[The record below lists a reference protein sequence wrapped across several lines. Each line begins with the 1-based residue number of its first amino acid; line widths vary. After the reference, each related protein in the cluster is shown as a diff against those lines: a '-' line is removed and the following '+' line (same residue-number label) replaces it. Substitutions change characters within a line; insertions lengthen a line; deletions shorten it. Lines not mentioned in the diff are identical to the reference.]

1 MQQKQERVEPKKF
14 QFCDV
19 QEEEQQEQQGQ
30 HQSQPTNTLHTAVTQ
45 HMQETV
51 HIPGAW
57 ADLLLDDS
65 WTTVQRKKRRT
76 K

>member
-1 MQQKQERVEPKKF
+1 MKRMQQQQKQHQEAKKF

-19 QEEEQQEQQGQ
+19 QEDGEQKEQ
-30 HQSQPTNTLHTAVTQ
+30 TLHTAITQ
-45 HMQETV
+45 QMQETV

-65 WTTVQRKKRRT
+65 WTTVQRKKRRG

>member
-1 MQQKQERVEPKKF
+1 MKRMQQQQKQQQEAKKF

-19 QEEEQQEQQGQ
+19 QEEGQEQQEQQ
-30 HQSQPTNTLHTAVTQ
+30 PTLHTAITQ
-45 HMQETV
+45 KMQETV

-65 WTTVQRKKRRT
+65 WTTVQRKKLKT

>member
-1 MQQKQERVEPKKF
+1 MQQPQKQQQEAKKF

-19 QEEEQQEQQGQ
+19 QEEGEQQEQ
-30 HQSQPTNTLHTAVTQ
+30 TLHTAITQ
-45 HMQETV
+45 QMQETV

-65 WTTVQRKKRRT
+65 WTTVQRKKRKT

>member
-1 MQQKQERVEPKKF
+1 MQQPQKQQQEAKKF

-19 QEEEQQEQQGQ
+19 QEEGEQQEQQ
-30 HQSQPTNTLHTAVTQ
+30 PTLHTAITQ
-45 HMQETV
+45 QMQETV

-65 WTTVQRKKRRT
+65 WTTVQRKKRRG

>member
-1 MQQKQERVEPKKF
+1 MQQQQKQERVEPKKF

-19 QEEEQQEQQGQ
+19 QEEGEQQEQ
-30 HQSQPTNTLHTAVTQ
+30 TLHTAITQ
-45 HMQETV
+45 QMQETV

-57 ADLLLDDS
+57 ADLLLDES
-65 WTTVQRKKRRT
+65 WTTVQRKKRKT

>member
-1 MQQKQERVEPKKF
+1 MQQPQKQQQEAKKF

-19 QEEEQQEQQGQ
+19 QEEEGQQEQEQ
-30 HQSQPTNTLHTAVTQ
+30 QPTLHTAITQ
-45 HMQETV
+45 KMQETV

-65 WTTVQRKKRRT
+65 WTTVQRKKRRG